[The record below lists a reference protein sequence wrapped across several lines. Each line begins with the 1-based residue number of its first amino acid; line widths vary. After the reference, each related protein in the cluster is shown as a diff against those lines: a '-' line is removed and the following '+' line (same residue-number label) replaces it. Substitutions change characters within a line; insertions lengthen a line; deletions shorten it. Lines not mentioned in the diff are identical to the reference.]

1 MSQLKFN
8 QTNLNDLAKSIPT
21 LLNHVRDLR
30 LQMEKWEY
38 LLEEMEKNLE
48 LELRLDSND
57 T

>member
-1 MSQLKFN
+1 MNVLKYN
-8 QTNLNDLAKSIPT
+8 QKNLDELAKSIPT